1 MYASFSL
8 LERIDITSSL
18 KLVLEREM
26 SPKAMARTGM
36 RCFSLLKQDKN
47 RTDGLCA
54 ENSLYKAVSNHKMY
68 AEDDLDNLHVRKRS
82 DLLQSKSSDSMSM
95 LEGRV

>member
-26 SPKAMARTGM
+26 LLKAMVCTGM

-68 AEDDLDNLHVRKRS
+68 AEDDLDNFHVRRRS